1 MFPFLS
7 TDLPDQ
13 FYRLFTSL
21 CLHAGLL
28 HLAITV
34 AFQHIFLADLERL
47 VGPVRTAIIY
57 IGSGVAGN
65 LISALLVPY
74 KTEVGV
80 DSNSS
85 YLSTVYINHYRFI
98 AGWTIVIPCR
108 CDILVEHHADVL
120 PLETVEEA
128 ASGADQDAAHH
139 DHAVRYRHTTVAT
152 EFRRTHSWICV
163 WCFIDPYHCTIPHN
177 RQIFKKEQSKH
188 S

>member
-57 IGSGVAGN
+57 IGSGIGGN

-74 KTEVGV
+74 KTEVGLRS
-80 DSNSS
+80 DCRFSIIII
-85 YLSTVYINHYRFI
+85 TNHIHNTLF
-98 AGWTIVIPCR
+98 CFCSR
-108 CDILVEHHADVL
+108 CCVAFPFRLDRYHHWLVSHH
-120 PLETVEEA
+120 
-128 ASGADQDAAHH
+128 H
-139 DHAVRYRHTTVAT
+139 
-152 EFRRTHSWICV
+152 
-163 WCFIDPYHCTIPHN
+163 
-177 RQIFKKEQSKH
+177 
-188 S
+188 